1 MKTRTR
7 FTHRID
13 MWDDAGDDI
22 FEHPR
27 ASTISRLPTNCELII
42 NLTTA
47 KAPGVPVADKLL
59 AVAEEVIDKSAQN
72 HSCRMAL
79 PIDNRVGR
87 HVRMW
92 HFATSEGAGA
102 NRGMPQPDASE

>member
-47 KAPGVPVADKLL
+47 KALRLTVVDKLL
-59 AVAEEVIDKSAQN
+59 ALARGVI
-72 HSCRMAL
+72 
-79 PIDNRVGR
+79 
-87 HVRMW
+87 
-92 HFATSEGAGA
+92 E
-102 NRGMPQPDASE
+102 